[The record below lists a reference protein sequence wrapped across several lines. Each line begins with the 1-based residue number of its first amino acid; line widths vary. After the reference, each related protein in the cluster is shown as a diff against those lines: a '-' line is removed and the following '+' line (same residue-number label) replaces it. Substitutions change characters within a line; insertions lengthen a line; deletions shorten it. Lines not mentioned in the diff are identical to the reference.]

1 MIVDHP
7 PGMANQMWAYLY
19 GRNIAWTFLFLLVTN
34 YCVPK
39 SVHRYVQPRLVLFLS
54 SWFYLF
60 FFQLRPLTLLLY
72 LTLCLLFVVFFL
84 IFPPLL
90 LLLYHLAIFT
100 FSCILFSLF
109 EFLYN
114 VLVSLLLKF
123 CFFPQISFSSFYFLQ
138 YSVFFHFLYR
148 FREKKLCGDLLSPFH
163 SAQVPLF

>member
-1 MIVDHP
+1 MSLCPSID
-7 PGMANQMWAYLY
+7 
-19 GRNIAWTFLFLLVTN
+19 LFN
-34 YCVPK
+34 
-39 SVHRYVQPRLVLFLS
+39 HD
-54 SWFYLF
+54 WFCFFRDDFISF

-138 YSVFFHFLYR
+138 YSGFFFFHFLYR
-148 FREKKLCGDLLSPFH
+148 FREKKLCGDLLSLFH